1 MTEIKGEIDNSTI
14 IVGDFNAPLTLMDR
28 TSRQKIKN
36 RKHEQ
41 HYKTTKPN
49 KHIRSTASN
58 MRICILRKFTWN
70 IL

>member
-1 MTEIKGEIDNSTI
+1 MTEIKGEIDNSTT

-28 TSRQKIKN
+28 TSRQKIN